1 MFFVYILRCNDN
13 TLYTGWTTDLNKR
26 LKCHNSGKGAKYTRC
41 RLPVEIVHYENLPD
55 KSSALKRECEI
66 KKLSRAEKLILIEN
80 TINSTEGNQWKIQ
93 SLLLLYFSNG
103 YLDQFY

>member
-80 TINSTEGNQWKIQ
+80 AINSSEGNQWKIQ
-93 SLLLLYFSNG
+93 SLLFLYFSNG

>member
-13 TLYTGWTTDLNKR
+13 TLYTGWTTDLNRR

>member
-80 TINSTEGNQWKIQ
+80 IINSTEGNQWKIQ

>member
-26 LKCHNSGKGAKYTRC
+26 LKCPNSGKGAKYTRC

-80 TINSTEGNQWKIQ
+80 IINSTEGNQ
-93 SLLLLYFSNG
+93 
-103 YLDQFY
+103 

>member
-13 TLYTGWTTDLNKR
+13 TLYTGWTTDLNRR

-66 KKLSRAEKLILIEN
+66 KKLSRSEKLILIEN
-80 TINSTEGNQWKIQ
+80 TINSSEGNQ
-93 SLLLLYFSNG
+93 
-103 YLDQFY
+103 

>member
-80 TINSTEGNQWKIQ
+80 TINSSEGNQWKIQ

>member
-13 TLYTGWTTDLNKR
+13 TLYTGWTTDLNRR
-26 LKCHNSGKGAKYTRC
+26 LKCHNSGKGAKYT

-66 KKLSRAEKLILIEN
+66 KKLSRSEKLILIEN
-80 TINSTEGNQWKIQ
+80 TINSTEGNQ
-93 SLLLLYFSNG
+93 
-103 YLDQFY
+103 